1 LDFKPAVTRAEDA
14 LRLLLKSDTVELGH
28 IEKLPQSAGA
38 YALYRNGKLV
48 YIGATD
54 NLRRRLRSLR
64 SESHIVTWRLRSK
77 YGPHPG
83 PRAYINQCLLK
94 VLELD
99 IMTAKLAAQ
108 IGISTFQPE
117 LNVELEIFEAW

>member
-1 LDFKPAVTRAEDA
+1 MDFKPAMSTAEDA
-14 LRLLLKSDTVELGH
+14 LERLLNSDALELGR

-38 YALYRNGKLV
+38 YALYRNGKLA

-64 SESHIVTWRLRSK
+64 SGSHIVTWRLRSR
-77 YGPHPG
+77 YGPNPG

-94 VLELD
+94 VLEID

-108 IGISTFQPE
+108 IGISALQPK
-117 LNVELEIFEAW
+117 LNVELGIFEAW